1 MKRTLLLL
9 ALVLLVAPVAFAA
22 DPAPAATAQICTGVK
37 DRAPV
42 GVADKFPASVGDLYC
57 FSVVTNATDK
67 IVQVWFHGDKEVCKV
82 ELPVKAARW
91 RTWSAKK
98 ILPGMTGAWR
108 VEVRDTAGAVLATT
122 NFTVE

>member
-1 MKRTLLLL
+1 MKRTLLIL
-9 ALVLLVAPVAFAA
+9 ALMLLVAPAVLAA

-42 GVADKFPASVGDLYC
+42 GAADKFPATVGELYC

-91 RTWSAKK
+91 RTWSTKK

-108 VEVRDTAGAVLATT
+108 VEVHDAAGGMLATA